1 MLLFENDRNTSRNL
15 CVKKFEK
22 FPLMQ
27 ELFDEPQNE
36 ELAFSV
42 STQSRLIFFYL
53 EDFLY
58 KNFWKWLRMK
68 KKLHVTDYIKERTN
82 DEEFEYSTT
91 MLHKVYDITGYI
103 CGHRIYNL
111 LHYNRLRSEYVNTF
125 KSYYAN
131 SRLADGHTALMQG
144 LPAEC
149 ILFREHSQGLYYSKE
164 ANFKFI
170 KLVQAIWMQSLS
182 TNVLILF
189 NAYEPVKLVQNVI
202 LNSKKVQLYFRNSC
216 IMLQDEFTPELNL
229 ALDENPISYLYRF
242 LIHGFIRVHAKDIYQ
257 LRLSNA
263 LLSKTGASGIRT
275 NLLSHSASASSNKK
289 QTATEDSIPDS
300 SHLHSLK
307 CACEKKFKRLFWY
320 KKHIQSCTIYIKSIS
335 DSSIVPEVLDA
346 ETIILHQLIDFEV
359 SNDFSEYH
367 NDEDDIDSIDAEQQ
381 LEREECELDANLF
394 EHIFVNEINDEL

>member
-111 LHYNRLRSEYVNTF
+111 LHYNCLRSEYVNTF
-125 KSYYAN
+125 KSYYAD
-131 SRLADGHTALMQG
+131 SRLADGHTDARIARRM
-144 LPAEC
+144 
-149 ILFREHSQGLYYSKE
+149 H
-164 ANFKFI
+164 
-170 KLVQAIWMQSLS
+170 
-182 TNVLILF
+182 
-189 NAYEPVKLVQNVI
+189 
-202 LNSKKVQLYFRNSC
+202 
-216 IMLQDEFTPELNL
+216 
-229 ALDENPISYLYRF
+229 
-242 LIHGFIRVHAKDIYQ
+242 
-257 LRLSNA
+257 
-263 LLSKTGASGIRT
+263 
-275 NLLSHSASASSNKK
+275 
-289 QTATEDSIPDS
+289 SIPRTFS
-300 SHLHSLK
+300 
-307 CACEKKFKRLFWY
+307 RIVLF
-320 KKHIQSCTIYIKSIS
+320 
-335 DSSIVPEVLDA
+335 
-346 ETIILHQLIDFEV
+346 
-359 SNDFSEYH
+359 
-367 NDEDDIDSIDAEQQ
+367 
-381 LEREECELDANLF
+381 
-394 EHIFVNEINDEL
+394 